1 VAGVAGRHFA
11 APNERSMP
19 ARFWSAVFAAC
30 LGIVASAGLARADQP
45 VLRVA
50 SDISYPPLEFYRP
63 GTKTPDGFDH
73 DLALALGAKLGRRV
87 VFFNHDFGTIF
98 AGLASRQYDAVV
110 SAVSDTRAREA
121 KLDFVDY
128 LLVGSGMLAK
138 AGNPDHLSD
147 LSSACGRTV
156 DLQAGTSQEAAFKT
170 QSAAC
175 TAVGLRP
182 VTVLAESTDDAALK
196 HFTSGESVAHIS
208 DYPTIVYLAQTLG
221 GGHAAMVVG
230 RQFDLAPYGIAVAKT
245 NPSLRDALAR
255 ALAALVAD
263 GTYDRLVHKWH
274 LEQASFR
281 SAPIN
286 AGSRY

>member
-1 VAGVAGRHFA
+1 
-11 APNERSMP
+11 MP
-19 ARFWSAVFAAC
+19 ARFRSLIAVC
-30 LGIVASAGLARADQP
+30 LALAFGAGIARADQP
-45 VLRVA
+45 ILRIA
-50 SDISYPPLEFYRP
+50 SDISYPPLEFYP
-63 GTKTPDGFDH
+63 AGTKTPAGFAS

-98 AGLASRQYDAVV
+98 DGLASRQYDAVI
-110 SAVSDTRAREA
+110 SAVSDTRAREQ

-128 LLVGSGMLAK
+128 LLVGSGMLTK
-138 AGNPDHLSD
+138 AGNPAHLSD
-147 LSSACGRTV
+147 LSSACGHTV
-156 DLQAGTSQEAAFKT
+156 DLQAGTSQDAAFKT

-196 HFTSGESVAHIS
+196 HFTTGESVAHIS
-208 DYPTIVYLAQTLG
+208 DYPTIAYLAQTLG

-245 NPSLRDALAR
+245 NHSLRDALAR
-255 ALAALVAD
+255 ALAALVTD

-281 SAPIN
+281 SASIN
-286 AGSRY
+286 AGSHY

>member
-1 VAGVAGRHFA
+1 MRGRLL
-11 APNERSMP
+11 
-19 ARFWSAVFAAC
+19 SAVLAAC
-30 LGIVASAGLARADQP
+30 LGLACFPGSARGDQP
-45 VLRVA
+45 ALRIA
-50 SDISYPPLEFYRP
+50 SDISYPPLEFYRA
-63 GTKTPDGFDH
+63 GTKTPDGFDY
-73 DLALALGAKLGRRV
+73 DLALALGTKLGRRV
-87 VFFNHDFGTIF
+87 LFFNHDFSTIF
-98 AGLASRQYDAVV
+98 DGLASRQYDAVL
-110 SAVSDTRAREA
+110 SAVSDTRAREQ

-128 LLVGSGMLAK
+128 LLVGSGMLTK
-138 AGNPDHLSD
+138 AGNPAHLSD
-147 LSSACGRTV
+147 LSSACGYTV

-170 QSAAC
+170 ESAAC

-196 HFTSGESVAHIS
+196 HFTAGQSVAHIS

-230 RQFDLAPYGIAVAKT
+230 HQFGLAPYGIAVAKT
-245 NPSLRDALAR
+245 NRPLRDALAH

-274 LEQASFR
+274 LEQAAFR

-286 AGSRY
+286 AGSHY